1 MVVNLYPVNGW
12 ILIDFYGFRW
22 DVVGIVP
29 SVVLSCCWMRKF
41 DGVSEFKSQKMGKN
55 EEKAS

>member
-1 MVVNLYPVNGW
+1 MVVNLYPVSGW

-41 DGVSEFKSQKMGKN
+41 DGVSEFKSQKIGK
-55 EEKAS
+55 K